1 MSEKE
6 EVKERKKKKYFKEK
20 IELKSVKVKREAY
33 LGLGQTSQE

>member
-6 EVKERKKKKYFKEK
+6 EVHTLGK